1 MLSKNQI
8 YNIIDIVLRAAQD
21 HDTNVLVQSGTKG
34 LTRFANSEI
43 HQNVF
48 EDSTDITITVTEG
61 RKRSQIMT
69 SRYAEEGLVAAARD
83 AVANLSF
90 LPDGDEQP
98 PLVEGPAEITA
109 ESLSQELEQRFT
121 AEGRARLVKQGLD
134 LLDPGYKAYGALSY
148 DVTQLAMGNSKGI
161 KRYALGNEVKCTVL
175 IADDHGG
182 SGYAAAIAY
191 KPDIDIMDTF
201 RRAHVKAKLN
211 RDPISLEPGAYTV
224 ILEPLAVGDILT
236 YLSFIGFS
244 GKSVQNQASFL
255 TGKLGE
261 KLFDEKLTIIDD
273 YTHQDTVSLPF
284 DFEGTPRT
292 KVTLVDHGV
301 AKGVVHDTMSAK
313 KDGVPSTGHSLN
325 QPSFGG
331 IPLNLV
337 VAGGEQTLDEIIKGT
352 KEGLLVTRF
361 HYMNPVNP
369 RQAQLTALTRDGFF
383 KIENGEIVAAVKNM
397 RFTESMLS
405 AFSQIE
411 AIASDHE
418 RTGFFFGNYFVP
430 GMKINGFHFTGKTS

>member
-1 MLSKNQI
+1 MLSKERI
-8 YNIIDIVLRAAQD
+8 YAIIDIVLREAKG
-21 HDTNVLVQSGTKG
+21 HDTIVLVQSGVNG

-48 EDSTDITITVTEG
+48 EDTTDITITMTEG

-69 SRYAEEGLVAAARD
+69 SRYDQEGLAAATQE
-83 AVANLSF
+83 AITNLSF

-98 PLVEGPAEITA
+98 SLVEGPAEITS
-109 ESLSQELEQRFT
+109 ESFNPELERLFDAQ
-121 AEGRARLVKQGLD
+121 GRARLVKQGLD
-134 LLDPGYKAYGALSY
+134 LLAPGYKAYGALSY
-148 DVTQLAMGNSKGI
+148 SLTQFAMGNSKGI
-161 KRYALGNEVKCTVL
+161 KRYALSNEVKCTVL
-175 IADDHGG
+175 VADAQGG

-191 KPDIDIMDTF
+191 QPDLDILGVF
-201 RRAHVKAKLN
+201 HKAYAKAKLN
-211 RDPISLEPGAYTV
+211 HDPISLEPGAYTV
-224 ILEPLAVGDILT
+224 ILEPMAVGDILT
-236 YLSFIGFS
+236 YMSFIGFS

-261 KLFDEKLTIIDD
+261 KLFDDKLTIIDD
-273 YTHQDTVSLPF
+273 YTNENTVSLPF

-292 KVTLVDHGV
+292 KVVLVESGV
-301 AKGVVHDTMSAK
+301 AKGVVHDTMSAN

-325 QPSFGG
+325 QPAFGG

-337 VAGGEQTLDEIIKGT
+337 VAGGDQSLDEMIKGT
-352 KEGLLVTRF
+352 KDGLLVTRF

-369 RQAQLTALTRDGFF
+369 RQAQLTALTRDGLF

-397 RFTESMLS
+397 RFTESMLN
-405 AFSQIE
+405 ALNQIE
-411 AIASDHE
+411 AISSDRE

-430 GMKINGFHFTGKTS
+430 AMKINGFRFTGKTS